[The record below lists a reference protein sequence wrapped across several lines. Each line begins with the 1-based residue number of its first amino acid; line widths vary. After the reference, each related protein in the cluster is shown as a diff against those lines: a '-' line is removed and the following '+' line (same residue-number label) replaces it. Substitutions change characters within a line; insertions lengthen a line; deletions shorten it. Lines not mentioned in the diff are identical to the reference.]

1 MRLSLDHFEGDYAIC
16 EDDTQ
21 ERHDIHKNKL
31 PRDVKPGD
39 ILTLSSDGTLSFD
52 EAETAKRKE
61 RIKALQD
68 RLIGGVRNNF

>member
-1 MRLSLDHFEGDYAIC
+1 MRLSLDRFEGDCAIC

-21 ERHDIHKNKL
+21 KRHDIQKNKL

-39 ILTLSSDGTLSFD
+39 ILRLSSEGKLIVDN
-52 EAETAKRKE
+52 AETARRKA

-68 RLIGGVRNNF
+68 RLMGNKCF

>member
-1 MRLSLDHFEGDYAIC
+1 MRLSLDRFEGDYAIC

-21 ERHDIHKNKL
+21 KVHEIHKSKL
-31 PRDVKPGD
+31 PPNAKLGD
-39 ILTLSSDGTLSFD
+39 ILTLSSDGTLSVD

-68 RLIGGVRNNF
+68 KLMG